1 MSFGHSLA
9 EAPSHHTAQ
18 VVVQGSLGHSPD
30 SPLKAPRWR
39 VAPAQDADELAKQE
53 DVALASRLS
62 YVYGWGL
69 VMLEEGDFRLSCIA
83 QLFEAEMLDEKP
95 SQMA

>member
-1 MSFGHSLA
+1 M
-9 EAPSHHTAQ
+9 
-18 VVVQGSLGHSPD
+18 
-30 SPLKAPRWR
+30 

-53 DVALASRLS
+53 DVALTSRLS

-83 QLFEAEMLDEKP
+83 HLFEA
-95 SQMA
+95 